1 MKDGDKIKWVYL
13 KNNPLGLDSVGM
25 TGYNDPKEIL
35 DLVKGYIDYDLIC

>member
-25 TGYNDPKEIL
+25 TGIQRPEGNFRFSKRIY
-35 DLVKGYIDYDLIC
+35 